1 MKSSLFLLLPKL
13 PGLAV
18 LLAAVALTQP
28 AAAQSTV
35 PQAIPEKT
43 IGRVYTYVEQMPQ
56 LPTGGGNPAIIQAI
70 QSSVA
75 KSGMRFDKAAKGTVY
90 ASVTVGTDGQL
101 RNARIVKALGGGC
114 DEAVLAAVKKLPR
127 LVPGRQM
134 GQLVAVALSL
144 PIAFPLPAA
153 AASKA
158 E

>member
-1 MKSSLFLLLPKL
+1 MKSFLSVRLPKL
-13 PGLAV
+13 ARLAA
-18 LLAAVALTQP
+18 LLATAALTRP
-28 AAAQSTV
+28 AAAQSTS
-35 PQAIPEKT
+35 PQEIPLKT
-43 IGRVYTYVEQMPQ
+43 IGRVYIKVEQMPQ
-56 LPTGGGNPAIIQAI
+56 LPTGGGIEAIIQTI

-75 KSGMRFDKAAKGTVY
+75 KSGMRFDKTAKGTVY
-90 ASVTVGTDGQL
+90 ATVTVGSDGQL
-101 RNARIVKALGGGC
+101 RDARIVRALGGGC

-153 AASKA
+153 AVSKA